1 MKKLIIV
8 ESPTKAKTI
17 GKYVGKDFEIVAT
30 MGHLRDLPKSKFGVE
45 IKEKNGGYQFD
56 PDYTVAKN
64 KQKYA
69 SKLKKAAEKAKEIYL
84 APDPDR
90 EGEAIAYHTANIL
103 KLKAKSYKR
112 VTFHEITKNAINKA
126 MENPG
131 KIDMDL
137 VDAQQARRVLDR
149 LVGYTL
155 SPLLWKKIRR
165 GLSAGRV
172 QSVAVRLI
180 VEREKEIEK
189 FKQEKFYKIWAGF
202 IPEKTQKDQ
211 SDLGFTAQLVKFDG
225 KTVSVREKTEL
236 FTGTHTSTKTIFGK
250 PEKAE
255 SVIADLGPEFKITSV
270 TKKDKLNHPFAP
282 YTTSSLQ
289 QDAAYKFGWSAKYTM
304 SIAQSLFENGHIT
317 YHRTDSISLSKEAVS
332 ESRNV
337 IKEKYGD
344 KYLPEKPKFY
354 KTKSKVAQEAHEAI
368 RPTDTKKTSVQMFK
382 NSKLN
387 DKEKK
392 LYDLIW
398 KRTIACQM
406 APAKLAKTK
415 VELKNGKYLFV
426 VRGSQVKFDGFTK
439 VYPLKLSEN
448 LLPNLKKDQKIS
460 TDAFGVTDHETRP
473 PARYSEAS
481 LIAELES
488 NGIGRPSTYAPII
501 STIRSR
507 NYVDKEKRLFKPTV
521 IGTVTTEFLVK
532 YFKDIM
538 SLEFTAEMEDSLDN
552 IAAGKKDWQ
561 PVLSDF
567 WGPFDKKV
575 DQVEEKAERV
585 KMPVEKTGKKC
596 PECKKGELVIRIGK
610 YGKFLAC
617 DQFPEC
623 KYTADFNQK
632 AEFVCP
638 KCGADV
644 VIKKTKK
651 GAKFFSCSRW
661 PSCSWSSWKK
671 PKKVDNE

>member
-17 GKYVGKDFEIVAT
+17 GRYVGKDFNIVAT

-45 IKEKNGGYQFD
+45 IEKKNGGYTFE
-56 PDYTVAKN
+56 PDYTISK
-64 KQKYA
+64 KHKKYA
-69 SKLKKAAEKAKEIYL
+69 SKLKKSAEKAEEIYL

-90 EGEAIAYHTANIL
+90 EGEAIAYHTKIIIQNS
-103 KLKAKSYKR
+103 KLKVKSDNFKR
-112 VTFHEITKNAINKA
+112 VTFHEITKSAINKA
-126 MENPG
+126 MEKPG

-137 VDAQQARRVLDR
+137 VNAQQARRILDR

-180 VEREKEIEK
+180 VEREREIEK
-189 FKQEKFYKIWAGF
+189 FKQEKFYKIWAAF
-202 IPEKTQKDQ
+202 SKNTESSFVARLMKINNE
-211 SDLGFTAQLVKFDG
+211 S
-225 KTVSVREKTEL
+225 VSVRDKTDL
-236 FTGTHTSTKTIFGK
+236 FAGTHTSTKTIHNT

-255 SVIADLGPEFKITSV
+255 KVIQNLNPEFKIEKI
-270 TKKDKLNHPFAP
+270 TKKDKLRHPFSP
-282 YTTSSLQ
+282 YTTSTLT
-289 QDAAYKFGWSAKYTM
+289 QDAAYKFHWSAKYTM

-317 YHRTDSISLSKEAVS
+317 YHRTDSTNLNKDAIFGA
-332 ESRNV
+332 RDV

-368 RPTDTKKTSVQMFK
+368 RPTDVSEKLKVKSE
-382 NSKLN
+382 KLN
-387 DKEKK
+387 KKEQK
-392 LYDLIW
+392 LYELIW
-398 KRTIACQM
+398 KRTISCQM
-406 APAKLAKTK
+406 APARLAKTR
-415 VELKNGKYLFV
+415 VDLINGKYLFRV
-426 VRGSQVKFDGFTK
+426 YGSQVKFDGFTK
-439 VYPLKLSEN
+439 VYPVKLAEN
-448 LLPNLKKDQKIS
+448 LLPKLEEGETITSN
-460 TDAFGVTDHETRP
+460 TFGVTEHETRP

-481 LIAELES
+481 LIAELEDY
-488 NGIGRPSTYAPII
+488 GIGRPSTYAPII

-507 NYVDKEKRLFKPTV
+507 NYVDKEKRRFKPTV
-521 IGTVTTEFLVK
+521 IGTVTNDFLVDH
-532 YFKDIM
+532 FGDIM
-538 SLEFTAEMEDSLDN
+538 SLEFTAEMEESLDN
-552 IAAGKKDWQ
+552 IAAGEKEWQ

-567 WGPFDKKV
+567 WGPFHKKTEE
-575 DQVEEKAERV
+575 VEEKAERV

-596 PECKKGELVIRIGK
+596 PKCDEGELVIRVGK

-617 DQFPEC
+617 SQFPEC

-632 AEFVCP
+632 AGFECP
-638 KCGADV
+638 KCEADV
-644 VIKKTKK
+644 IIKKTKK

-661 PSCSWSSWKK
+661 PDCDWSSWKK
-671 PKKVDNE
+671 PKKT